1 MKRSKILMIAGI
13 ITVTGIGTQSTAIVE
28 RAPKLNV
35 LVNRSFTQNKINLPD
50 DCSGRSD
57 YPHVSTHK
65 PGRANVIAETVCPG
79 QNVSIRTTL
88 TRPGWF
94 IFTESVTKS
103 HSGFGKVRISVSM
116 PCKWKPGEQP
126 IGYIVMSV
134 HTSETGGSAVTR
146 VFRQLKC

>member
-1 MKRSKILMIAGI
+1 MKRSKIFVIAGL
-13 ITVTGIGTQSTAIVE
+13 ITITGIGSQNTAIFE
-28 RAPKLNV
+28 HAPKLNL

-57 YPHVSTHK
+57 YPHISTHR
-65 PGRANVIAETVCPG
+65 PGRVNVIAETICPG
-79 QNVSIRTTL
+79 QKVSIRTTL

-94 IFTESVTKS
+94 IFTKSVTQS
-103 HSGFGKVRISVSM
+103 NSRFGKVRISVSM
-116 PCKWKPGEQP
+116 PCKWKPGDQP

-134 HTSETGGSAVTR
+134 HTSETGGKAITR